1 MLSQFESLERMVTL
15 VSEGLATLKKEVNE
29 MKQKEMNQ
37 WEKPILNYLHLLHL
51 NLKLNLFSKYNE

>member
-1 MLSQFESLERMVTL
+1 MVTL

>member
-37 WEKPILNYLHLLHL
+37 
-51 NLKLNLFSKYNE
+51 